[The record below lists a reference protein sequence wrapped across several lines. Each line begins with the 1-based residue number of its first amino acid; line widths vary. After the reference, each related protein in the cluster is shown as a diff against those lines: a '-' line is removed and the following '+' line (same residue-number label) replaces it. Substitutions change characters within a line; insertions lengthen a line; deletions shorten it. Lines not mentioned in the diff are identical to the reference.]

1 MPWTAP
7 KTDWAVTDVFAHTDA
22 NRIEENIDYLN
33 DAFDDYKKYDVERRD
48 VHLSGFAASAI
59 TIDKEAEKILQ
70 QVTVNV
76 PDTGS
81 LNLLLVRCAG
91 FDPFV
96 QIRVRVDG
104 ADPSEIYTG
113 PSGAFDTTEY
123 PSGGSV
129 KLLYQ
134 NNTGSTVAKT
144 LSISAYNLSSV
155 IFKEIAAGGGWE
167 IKCGITLPT
176 DY

>member
-22 NRIEENIDYLN
+22 NRIEENINYLN
-33 DAFDDYKKYDVERRD
+33 DAFDGYKKYDVERRD
-48 VHLSGFAASAI
+48 VHLSGFAVSAI
-59 TIDKEAEKILQ
+59 TIDEKAEKILQ

-76 PDTGS
+76 PDTGN

-91 FDPFV
+91 FDPTYV
-96 QIRVRVDG
+96 QIRVQVDG

-144 LSISAYNLSSV
+144 LSIIAYNSASDS
-155 IFKEIAAGGGWE
+155 KEIAAGGGWE